1 MIQKMKISEVQFETV
16 NDYVIA
22 VASWYTALGGAIFL
36 LTIYMIERDWETSV
50 VASIQQKNQ
59 AQSYMTD
66 REILDNLKKRVSF
79 DGLYKLYDT
88 VDL

>member
-36 LTIYMIERDWETSV
+36 LTIYMIERDWE
-50 VASIQQKNQ
+50 
-59 AQSYMTD
+59 
-66 REILDNLKKRVSF
+66 
-79 DGLYKLYDT
+79 
-88 VDL
+88 